1 MFKMFKHVY
10 DYFINTKKSI
20 AKSVE
25 MNPSNI
31 DEISSRNKL
40 TTTVRTRKTVYRTLN
55 CATIYIQIIYIYIGH
70 VRDKYTQR
78 NGKTGF

>member
-1 MFKMFKHVY
+1 MFM
-10 DYFINTKKSI
+10 IILLIITNKSI

-31 DEISSRNKL
+31 HEISSRNKL

-55 CATIYIQIIYIYIGH
+55 CHTSKLFIYIGH

-78 NGKTGF
+78 NGKIGF